1 MTEPNGMTY
10 MTEEERKILGTLKQH
25 PTNILTLS
33 HCPSEEFL
41 LTAVFENPYI
51 IRFVHNQSF
60 WLRMLAIV
68 LDKGTLK
75 YVNGLT
81 PEMRNVASSKTPVKI
96 TDLNMPHYLL
106 EIYANAHN
114 IRRHGIAALNE
125 RLGR

>member
-33 HCPSEEFL
+33 RCPSEEFL

-60 WLRMLAIV
+60 MLRMLAV
-68 LDKGTLK
+68 KLDYKALQ
-75 YVNGLT
+75 YVNGVT
-81 PEMRNVASSKTPVKI
+81 PEIRRAAAKHNERGVMGA
-96 TDLNMPHYLL
+96 DLTHNEL
-106 EIYANAHN
+106 EIYANAFNVKKFGPRVAMHS
-114 IRRHGIAALNE
+114 R
-125 RLGR
+125 